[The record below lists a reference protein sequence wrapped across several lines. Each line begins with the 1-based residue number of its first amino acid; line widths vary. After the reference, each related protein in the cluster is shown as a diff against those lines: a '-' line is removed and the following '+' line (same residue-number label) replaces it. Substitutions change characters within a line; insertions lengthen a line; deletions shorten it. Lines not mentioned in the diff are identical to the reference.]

1 MATVLKATYTTGLT
15 QAGLSDRRFSLSLR
29 TKVADLTQVQTE
41 CARLYAVLQASME
54 NVLQNHGSLPL
65 NLNGH
70 GERRHIIRSLRG
82 TRTAQPGPAAAS
94 NGTCYGAS
102 VPSATWTGASL
113 NARPKSGSL
122 NRFKHSPSRQ
132 PENSFAYCTSSTY
145 PIQLRSPEE
154 EFVGWV
160 KHRWAY

>member
-15 QAGLSDRRFSLSLR
+15 QAGLSDHRFSLSLR

-70 GERRHIIRSLRG
+70 GERRHVIRSLRG
-82 TRTAQPGPAAAS
+82 DQNRSTWACSRKQRKLLRRFSAKCNLDWSFIERAAQERFAKPVQA
-94 NGTCYGAS
+94 
-102 VPSATWTGASL
+102 L
-113 NARPKSGSL
+113 NQSQAREL
-122 NRFKHSPSRQ
+122 IRVLH
-132 PENSFAYCTSSTY
+132 E
-145 PIQLRSPEE
+145 
-154 EFVGWV
+154 
-160 KHRWAY
+160 

>member
-15 QAGLSDRRFSLSLR
+15 QAGLSDQRFSLSLR

-82 TRTAQPGPAAAS
+82 DQNRSTWACSRKQRKLLRRFIAKCNLDWSFIERAAQERFAKPVQA
-94 NGTCYGAS
+94 
-102 VPSATWTGASL
+102 L
-113 NARPKSGSL
+113 NQSQAREL
-122 NRFKHSPSRQ
+122 IRVLH
-132 PENSFAYCTSSTY
+132 E
-145 PIQLRSPEE
+145 
-154 EFVGWV
+154 
-160 KHRWAY
+160 

>member
-15 QAGLSDRRFSLSLR
+15 QAGLSDHRFWLSLR

-82 TRTAQPGPAAAS
+82 DQNRSTWACSRKQRKLLRRFIAKCNLDWSFIERAAQERFAKPVQA
-94 NGTCYGAS
+94 
-102 VPSATWTGASL
+102 L
-113 NARPKSGSL
+113 NQSQAREL
-122 NRFKHSPSRQ
+122 IRVLH
-132 PENSFAYCTSSTY
+132 E
-145 PIQLRSPEE
+145 
-154 EFVGWV
+154 
-160 KHRWAY
+160 

>member
-15 QAGLSDRRFSLSLR
+15 QAGLSDRRFSLSVR

-82 TRTAQPGPAAAS
+82 DQNRSTWACSRKQRKLLRRFIAKCNLDWSFIERAAQERFAKPVQA
-94 NGTCYGAS
+94 
-102 VPSATWTGASL
+102 L
-113 NARPKSGSL
+113 NQSQAREL
-122 NRFKHSPSRQ
+122 IRVLH
-132 PENSFAYCTSSTY
+132 E
-145 PIQLRSPEE
+145 
-154 EFVGWV
+154 
-160 KHRWAY
+160 

>member
-15 QAGLSDRRFSLSLR
+15 QAGLSDHRFSLSLR
-29 TKVADLTQVQTE
+29 TKVADLTQVETE

-82 TRTAQPGPAAAS
+82 DQNRSTWACSRKQRKLLRRFSAKCNLDWSFIERAAQERFAKPVQA
-94 NGTCYGAS
+94 
-102 VPSATWTGASL
+102 L
-113 NARPKSGSL
+113 NQSQAREL
-122 NRFKHSPSRQ
+122 IRVLH
-132 PENSFAYCTSSTY
+132 E
-145 PIQLRSPEE
+145 
-154 EFVGWV
+154 
-160 KHRWAY
+160 

>member
-15 QAGLSDRRFSLSLR
+15 QAGLSDHRFSLSLR

-70 GERRHIIRSLRG
+70 GERRHIIRALRG
-82 TRTAQPGPAAAS
+82 DQNRSTWACSRKQRKLLRRFSAKCNLDWSFIERAAQERFAKPVQA
-94 NGTCYGAS
+94 
-102 VPSATWTGASL
+102 L
-113 NARPKSGSL
+113 NQSQAREL
-122 NRFKHSPSRQ
+122 IRVLH
-132 PENSFAYCTSSTY
+132 E
-145 PIQLRSPEE
+145 
-154 EFVGWV
+154 
-160 KHRWAY
+160 

>member
-15 QAGLSDRRFSLSLR
+15 QAGLSDHRFSLSLR
-29 TKVADLTQVQTE
+29 TKVADLTQVETE

-82 TRTAQPGPAAAS
+82 DQNRSTWACSRKQRKLLRRFIAKCNLDWSFIERAAQERFAKPVQA
-94 NGTCYGAS
+94 
-102 VPSATWTGASL
+102 L
-113 NARPKSGSL
+113 NQSQAREL
-122 NRFKHSPSRQ
+122 IRVLH
-132 PENSFAYCTSSTY
+132 E
-145 PIQLRSPEE
+145 
-154 EFVGWV
+154 
-160 KHRWAY
+160 

>member
-15 QAGLSDRRFSLSLR
+15 QAGLSDHRFSLSLR

-82 TRTAQPGPAAAS
+82 DQNRSTWACSRKQRKLLRRFIAKCNLDWSFIERAAQERFAKPVQA
-94 NGTCYGAS
+94 
-102 VPSATWTGASL
+102 L
-113 NARPKSGSL
+113 NQSQAREL
-122 NRFKHSPSRQ
+122 IRVLH
-132 PENSFAYCTSSTY
+132 E
-145 PIQLRSPEE
+145 
-154 EFVGWV
+154 
-160 KHRWAY
+160 

>member
-1 MATVLKATYTTGLT
+1 MATESGVTS
-15 QAGLSDRRFSLSLR
+15 SDLF
-29 TKVADLTQVQTE
+29 E
-41 CARLYAVLQASME
+41 
-54 NVLQNHGSLPL
+54 
-65 NLNGH
+65 
-70 GERRHIIRSLRG
+70 G

-94 NGTCYGAS
+94 NGNCYGAS

-122 NRFKHSPSRQ
+122 NRFKHSTSRK

>member
-15 QAGLSDRRFSLSLR
+15 QAGLSDHRFSLSVR

-41 CARLYAVLQASME
+41 CARLYAVLQASE
-54 NVLQNHGSLPL
+54 
-65 NLNGH
+65 
-70 GERRHIIRSLRG
+70 G

-94 NGTCYGAS
+94 NGNCYGAS

-113 NARPKSGSL
+113 NERPKSGSL
-122 NRFKHSPSRQ
+122 NRFKHSTSRK

-160 KHRWAY
+160 KHPWAY

>member
-15 QAGLSDRRFSLSLR
+15 QAGLSDHRFSLSVR
-29 TKVADLTQVQTE
+29 TKVADLAQVETE

-82 TRTAQPGPAAAS
+82 DQNRSTWACSRKQRKLLRRFIAKCNLDWSFIERAAQERFAKPVQA
-94 NGTCYGAS
+94 
-102 VPSATWTGASL
+102 L
-113 NARPKSGSL
+113 NQSQAREL
-122 NRFKHSPSRQ
+122 IRVLH
-132 PENSFAYCTSSTY
+132 E
-145 PIQLRSPEE
+145 
-154 EFVGWV
+154 
-160 KHRWAY
+160 

>member
-15 QAGLSDRRFSLSLR
+15 QAGLSDHRFSLSLR

-70 GERRHIIRSLRG
+70 RERRHMIRSLGRNQNRS
-82 TRTAQPGPAAAS
+82 TWACSRKQRKLLQRFIAKCNLDWSFIERAAQERFAKPVQA
-94 NGTCYGAS
+94 
-102 VPSATWTGASL
+102 L
-113 NARPKSGSL
+113 NQSQAREL
-122 NRFKHSPSRQ
+122 IRVLH
-132 PENSFAYCTSSTY
+132 E
-145 PIQLRSPEE
+145 
-154 EFVGWV
+154 
-160 KHRWAY
+160 

>member
-15 QAGLSDRRFSLSLR
+15 QAGLSDHRFSLSLR

-82 TRTAQPGPAAAS
+82 DQNRSTWACSRKQRKLLRRFSAKCNLDWSFIERAAQERFAKPVQA
-94 NGTCYGAS
+94 
-102 VPSATWTGASL
+102 L
-113 NARPKSGSL
+113 NQSQAREL
-122 NRFKHSPSRQ
+122 IRVLH
-132 PENSFAYCTSSTY
+132 E
-145 PIQLRSPEE
+145 
-154 EFVGWV
+154 
-160 KHRWAY
+160 